1 MKNLKIFP
9 KMFIQIFSVLAFVV
23 LLVHFLV
30 FLIFPKTYL
39 EKRKNE
45 VRTIADQMAESLD
58 DKNMAEVEEIIDLYS
73 RSSEVKAHIIEAM
86 ADDAIKIEGNVMIDM
101 NSDTNSLIIEERG
114 IKLNDGQDLFL
125 QFISTADVKKEAKD
139 LSLKFLPYTLL
150 LSFLLSVVVS
160 LVYAKVIKNN
170 VTEIKNV
177 TDKMMALDKDAI
189 LEVDTRDEIGDL
201 KEQIN
206 DLYTTLLKSID
217 DLEIKNKEII
227 KLERLKYDFL
237 KGSSHELKTPLASM
251 KIILENMKYNIG
263 KYKDRDTYIDE
274 CIDIVDGLTANV
286 SQILSVSSLEN
297 LKNDEEVILVNDVL
311 ADLLK
316 KYSVMASQKNIK
328 ITKDLADEKI
338 YIGKTALKII
348 LSNLLSNA
356 VKYTDENGIISIGVR
371 GNWLYIENSA
381 SNLEALDVDKIFDIN
396 FDLNKE
402 NSNGLGLYIVKN
414 LLENYKIDYQVK
426 KEDGN
431 FIFMIKLDQDKF

>member
-9 KMFIQIFSVLAFVV
+9 KMFIQIFSVLALVV

-45 VRTIADQMAESLD
+45 VRTIADQMAQSLD
-58 DKNMAEVEEIIDLYS
+58 DKDMAEVEEIIDLYS

-86 ADDAIKIEGNVMIDM
+86 ADDAIKIEGNVVIDM

-114 IKLNDGQDLFL
+114 IKLYDGEEVFL

-177 TDKMMALDKDAI
+177 TDKMMALDKEAI

-328 ITKDLADEKI
+328 ITKNLADEKI

-356 VKYTDENGIISIGVR
+356 VKYTDENGIISIGAR

-414 LLENYKIDYQVK
+414 LLDNYKIDYQVK

-431 FIFMIKLDQDKF
+431 FIFMIKLA

>member
-9 KMFIQIFSVLAFVV
+9 KMFIQIFSVLALVV

-45 VRTIADQMAESLD
+45 VRTIADQMAESLH
-58 DKNMAEVEEIIDLYS
+58 DKDMAEVEEIIDLYS

-101 NSDTNSLIIEERG
+101 NSDTNSLIIEERA

-189 LEVDTRDEIGDL
+189 LTVDTRDEIGDL

-414 LLENYKIDYQVK
+414 LLDNYKIDYQVK

-431 FIFMIKLDQDKF
+431 FVFMIKLDQDKF